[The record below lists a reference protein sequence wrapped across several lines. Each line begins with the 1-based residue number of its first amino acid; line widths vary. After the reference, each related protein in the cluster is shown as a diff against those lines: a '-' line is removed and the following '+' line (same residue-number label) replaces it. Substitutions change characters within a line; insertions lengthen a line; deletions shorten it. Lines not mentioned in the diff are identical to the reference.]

1 MISVIGTFAAAT
13 TVNGHH
19 CCAGAINTQ
28 KPHILTGGASFWRGS
43 QAARSGEANM
53 ALRSLRW
60 LYSSPGRQ
68 HSNASTRALVAVPV
82 ALKDRTGRSR
92 S

>member
-1 MISVIGTFAAAT
+1 MISVIGTFAVAAT
-13 TVNGHH
+13 GNGRHY
-19 CCAGAINTQ
+19 CADEFSSE
-28 KPHILTGGASFWRGS
+28 KPPIIPGGAVFWRGS
-43 QAARSGEANM
+43 PVARSGEANM

>member
-1 MISVIGTFAAAT
+1 MISVIGTFAVAAT
-13 TVNGHH
+13 GNGHH
-19 CCAGAINTQ
+19 CCAGGISTR
-28 KPHILTGGASFWRGS
+28 KPRIPADGASFWRGS